1 VSGLAGA
8 LSLLTR
14 IPVRASPGPE
24 ALARAVPWFP
34 VVGAALGVGI
44 ALVFV
49 GADKLLPPFVAAALA
64 TAAGALATGALHE
77 DGLGD
82 VADAFAGG
90 LDRRRRLEILDDPHQ
105 GTFGVLAI
113 ATALLLRVG
122 CIATLDAWSAL
133 ALLPSAHALS
143 RGAAIGLM
151 RRLPSATPGGL
162 GASYARALTPR
173 RALTGVLVAA
183 ALAAVLI
190 GGWAL
195 PAALLSAG
203 AAGAVGGLAL
213 RRIGGLGGDV
223 LGGTQQVAELAVLAL
238 GAAVVHGGWPTLAW
252 WAPP

>member
-1 VSGLAGA
+1 VSGLTGA
-8 LSLLTR
+8 VSLLTR
-14 IPVRASPGPE
+14 IPVRAAPGPE

-34 VVGAALGVGI
+34 VVGAALGLGI

-49 GADKLLPPFVAAALA
+49 GAAELLPPFVAAALA
-64 TAAGALATGALHE
+64 AAAGALATGALHE

-90 LDRRRRLEILDDPHQ
+90 LDRAHRLEILADPHQ

-122 CIATLDAWSAL
+122 CVATLDAWSAL

-151 RRLPSATPGGL
+151 RRLPPATPGGL
-162 GASYARALTPR
+162 GASYAGALTPG
-173 RALTGVLVAA
+173 RAAAGVLLAA
-183 ALAAVLI
+183 ALAAALV

-195 PAALLSAG
+195 PAVLLSG
-203 AAGAVGGLAL
+203 SAAGAVGALAL
-213 RRIGGLGGDV
+213 RRIGGLAGDV
-223 LGGTQQVAELAVLAL
+223 LGATQQIAALAVLAL
-238 GAAVVHGGWPTLAW
+238 GAAVVHGGGPALAW
-252 WAPP
+252 WAP